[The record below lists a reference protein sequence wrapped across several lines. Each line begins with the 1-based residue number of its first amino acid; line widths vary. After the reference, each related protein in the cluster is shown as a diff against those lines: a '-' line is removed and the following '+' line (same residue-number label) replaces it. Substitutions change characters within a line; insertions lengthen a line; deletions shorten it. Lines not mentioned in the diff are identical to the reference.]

1 MVNGFMRRIRRI
13 KALDEAVWV
22 APQSGYWIDA
32 NEGGQL
38 KWLDSDGRIE
48 VAYLISDRGSWDVTL
63 RSDLVYAQAKV
74 A

>member
-1 MVNGFMRRIRRI
+1 MNRAADRGR
-13 KALDEAVWV
+13 
-22 APQSGYWIDA
+22 

-38 KWLDSDGRIE
+38 KRVNADGRIK
-48 VAYLISDRGSWDVTL
+48 VAYLINDRGSWDVAL